1 MLKIGKSRTAEHF
14 KPCFYQTY
22 EELGRCTI
30 NGAPWSDAVSHEP
43 SQCLIVIAL
52 AVVFVEQ
59 FGSCKHESLSAI
71 ANHTISYKRSRPP
84 ASVRTRP
91 GPQPHL
97 PRICTSGIGYQT
109 CPSPIRGQTHHC
121 LKSSSPRRLSG
132 DCHASGPGLPASKV
146 TSGSK
151 R

>member
-1 MLKIGKSRTAEHF
+1 MCIVVGEGNRVFKIGKSRTAEHF

-71 ANHTISYKRSRPP
+71 ANHTISYDFPKYDSFLRS
-84 ASVRTRP
+84 P
-91 GPQPHL
+91 G
-97 PRICTSGIGYQT
+97 GIGEGVH
-109 CPSPIRGQTHHC
+109 PFDDWNLVSDESFFKFLVKERAVEISRGFGGN
-121 LKSSSPRRLSG
+121 RF
-132 DCHASGPGLPASKV
+132 
-146 TSGSK
+146 
-151 R
+151 